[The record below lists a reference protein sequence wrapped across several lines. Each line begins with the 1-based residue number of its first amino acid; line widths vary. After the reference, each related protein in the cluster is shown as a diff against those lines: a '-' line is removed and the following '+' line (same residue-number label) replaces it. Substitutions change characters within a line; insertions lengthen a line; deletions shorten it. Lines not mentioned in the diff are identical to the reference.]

1 MNDENNIQQ
10 PPVLTLDDPAPAG
23 SAAGAQQA
31 VAMEM
36 PTAPALS
43 LDGGPAFS
51 TPAPQKPEA
60 LVERARLTPAEQQ
73 QVDDFANQID
83 IHDTAIIMQYGAGAQ
98 KKMSTFSENALT
110 SVRSKDLGEVG
121 DMLSG
126 LVTELK
132 SFDVKEEQEKGF
144 FGFLK
149 KGSNKITALKARYA
163 TAEANV
169 GQIVKALEGHQI
181 TLLKDI
187 ATLDKMYE
195 QNVVYFKE
203 LTMYI
208 LAGKKKLAE
217 VEATEL
223 PALQQKAEQSNLPE
237 DAQAANDLANL
248 CDRFSKKL
256 HDLELTRTI
265 SIQMA
270 PQIRLIQNNDT
281 LMNEKIQSTLVNT
294 IPLWKSQMVLT
305 LGVAHSQAAAKA
317 QREVTDMTNELL
329 RRNSEALKT
338 ATIETAKESER
349 GVVDIET
356 LQLTNKNLIESLDEV
371 VRIQTEGRQ
380 KRAEAE
386 VELARIE
393 GELKQKLLTL
403 RK

>member
-1 MNDENNIQQ
+1 MNEENTTQTTPAQDSAQ
-10 PPVLTLDDPAPAG
+10 PAVTL
-23 SAAGAQQA
+23 
-31 VAMEM
+31 EM
-36 PTAPALS
+36 PTAPEAPAPSLT
-43 LDGGPAFS
+43 LDGAGS
-51 TPAPQKPEA
+51 TVQTPMPQKPEE
-60 LVERARLTPAEQQ
+60 LVERARLTPAEQK
-73 QVDDFANQID
+73 QVDDFAEQIN

-98 KKMSTFSENALT
+98 KKMSTFSESALS

-121 DMLSG
+121 DMLSS

-132 SFDVKEEQEKGF
+132 SFDIKEEEQKGF
-144 FGFLK
+144 FGMFK
-149 KGSNKITALKARYA
+149 KTSNKITAMKARYA
-163 TAEANV
+163 TAETNV
-169 GQIVKALEGHQI
+169 GQIVKTLEGHQV

-223 PALQQKAEQSNLPE
+223 PALQQKAQTSGLPE

-305 LGVAHSQAAAKA
+305 LGVAHSQQAAKA

-349 GVVDIET
+349 GMVDIET

-393 GELKQKLLTL
+393 GELKTKLLEL